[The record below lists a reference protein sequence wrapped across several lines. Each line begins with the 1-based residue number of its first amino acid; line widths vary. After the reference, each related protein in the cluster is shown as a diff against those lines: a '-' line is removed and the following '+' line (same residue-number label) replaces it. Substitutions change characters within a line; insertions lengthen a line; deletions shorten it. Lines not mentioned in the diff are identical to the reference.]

1 MQENVIITRT
11 PATAETLLEINRVI
25 RKIEKTLSVEEAKT
39 LFYTEK
45 ELKEMEKSKNEKDN

>member
-11 PATAETLLEINRVI
+11 PATTETLLEINRVI
-25 RKIEKTLSVEEAKT
+25 RKIAETLSVEEAKT

-45 ELKEMEKSKNEKDN
+45 ELKEMEKSNNEKNN

>member
-25 RKIEKTLSVEEAKT
+25 RKIAETLSVEEAKT
-39 LFYTEK
+39 LFYKEK